1 LQVQQPLA
9 APPAL
14 LLSSLKE
21 RGYAD
26 YVPVQHDLELFVV
39 GNTAAFYWEE
49 ENDEGRLHKFWDMGR
64 ITQVRWVAGQTGKV
78 VKEACIRY
86 EKESVEQWHHC
97 SAGTYNRIW
106 SFTGRIAP
114 EPSAHKSNRGAS
126 RAVAEDSSEE
136 DNFPLDRRAVQREQ
150 REQRASRAKAQAKAL
165 QKAAEGND
173 DDALFEKAPSPSS
186 GESGSEWERDE

>member
-1 LQVQQPLA
+1 MV
-9 APPAL
+9 
-14 LLSSLKE
+14 S
-21 RGYAD
+21 
-26 YVPVQHDLELFVV
+26 
-39 GNTAAFYWEE
+39 
-49 ENDEGRLHKFWDMGR
+49 

-78 VKEACIRY
+78 VNEACIRY

-136 DNFPLDRRAVQREQ
+136 DDFPLDRRAVQ
-150 REQRASRAKAQAKAL
+150 REQRASRAKAQAKVL
-165 QKAAEGND
+165 QKAATQYYYYHHFMFCKL
-173 DDALFEKAPSPSS
+173 LFNKRHPKNKLK
-186 GESGSEWERDE
+186 R